1 MKYIKPTFSVAILLG
16 MFTYIIRVVIVLLS
30 DFLLILLMPL
40 SSYGNY
46 FIIVTLPGHPKMI
59 VKIALFYEE
68 KLASDR

>member
-1 MKYIKPTFSVAILLG
+1 M
-16 MFTYIIRVVIVLLS
+16 YIIRVVIVLLS
-30 DFLLILLMPL
+30 DFLLILLVPL

-59 VKIALFYEE
+59 IKIALFYEE